1 VAANIIK
8 RILSIGILVSDEN
21 RGEFLEEDSPQQEE
35 ALTLF
40 SLLKSMMK
48 PKTLPH
54 VGFMIVSSAILFTF
68 FSGNQHFQAV
78 VFIGLSV
85 SYLLL
90 GVFLGERFDKIL
102 GVKSAEKQSMTKR
115 IFSPIL
121 PPIGLGVVLILTMLV
136 TLDSDNGVGEYL
148 PTFLAS
154 LFVIWSVLQGRA
166 LLNWLRLSG
175 HQVRFVPTNSIFQ
188 ICIFLVVV
196 YVVVFGYE
204 TFVLDESSVSLPTYI
219 LMFVLIGVSLCVI
232 LYSTKNEKIQADTT
246 EQKNAYSRVIFLAMM
261 FLTWHFFTVQRQL
274 KDSSGSTLM
283 YFEEL
288 FLMMFTVIMSIWA
301 LTSKS
306 FKSHLQLVN
315 EKNALPIGISFGFA
329 YAGSIAVLSDL
340 FGDVRNVL
348 IAGHVIVAVTVLL
361 GLRKQISRMYSSFL
375 IRQEIQDLVHA
386 LPTEIQNEQLNQ
398 TNELMSKSNG
408 VESSEDL
415 TGEGV
420 QLIND
425 DDQDDDDDVEL
436 I

>member
-1 VAANIIK
+1 
-8 RILSIGILVSDEN
+8 
-21 RGEFLEEDSPQQEE
+21 
-35 ALTLF
+35 
-40 SLLKSMMK
+40 
-48 PKTLPH
+48 
-54 VGFMIVSSAILFTF
+54 
-68 FSGNQHFQAV
+68 
-78 VFIGLSV
+78 
-85 SYLLL
+85 
-90 GVFLGERFDKIL
+90 
-102 GVKSAEKQSMTKR
+102 
-115 IFSPIL
+115 
-121 PPIGLGVVLILTMLV
+121 MLV
-136 TLDSDNGVGEYL
+136 TLDFDNGVGEYL

-274 KDSSGSTLM
+274 NDSSGSTLM

-348 IAGHVIVAVTVLL
+348 IAGHVIVAVTVLF
-361 GLRKQISRMYSSFL
+361 GLRKQISRMYSSFS

-398 TNELMSKSNG
+398 TNELMSQSNG
-408 VESSEDL
+408 VESNEDS